1 MATATVAAPRRH
13 VSTRK
18 STNKIQSANTVDE
31 VLEKHRNLVE
41 EALARHWKLLC
52 DEDPKT
58 IVAENIVHRMLRNAL
73 HCYFLLDE
81 LQRIGM
87 VPVNE
92 DYRRVFDI
100 FSVLFLAGWEAG
112 LRAGVPSDVAMHDA
126 ELLRDLTTT

>member
-1 MATATVAAPRRH
+1 MVY
-13 VSTRK
+13 
-18 STNKIQSANTVDE
+18 
-31 VLEKHRNLVE
+31 
-41 EALARHWKLLC
+41 
-52 DEDPKT
+52 
-58 IVAENIVHRMLRNAL
+58 RMLRNSL